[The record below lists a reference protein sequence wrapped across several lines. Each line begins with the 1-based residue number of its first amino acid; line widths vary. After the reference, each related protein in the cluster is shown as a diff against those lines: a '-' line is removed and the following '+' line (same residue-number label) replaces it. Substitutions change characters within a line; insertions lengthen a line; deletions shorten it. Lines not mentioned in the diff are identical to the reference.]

1 MLPLYLSIEGLYSY
15 QDKQEIDFT
24 HLTEAGLFGIFGK
37 VGSGKSSILEAI
49 SFALYG
55 ETERLNKQEKRAY
68 NMLNLRSDVAHIV
81 FEFLNYE
88 GRKFRFTAQW
98 KRRKKFED
106 TTSLERYAYEWKD
119 DTWVP
124 LDSNDGTIV
133 TQLTYPNFR
142 RTIIIPQGQ
151 FKEFLELRGKD
162 RSEMM
167 KDIFNLDRFDLGPKA
182 AILQRQNSSKLE
194 QLNGVL
200 SGFDAVSMEILDSK
214 QQELETAQQHLTLV
228 KEETASLEKEV
239 NRLMESKKT
248 REELAQKKEEVQE
261 YLLEQPRIVQLE
273 KELQTYESTQSA
285 FKEILNTTHNLNKEK
300 EQLTHKIEQ
309 LTTRKGEILSRL
321 EKEEAE
327 WEKIAPDY
335 QRLDVFKAE
344 SEDLKLLITIL
355 QNKKQQEALNKRLQD
370 GKPYLLQAQEEE
382 KELSASIENEEKR
395 LDELKNTRV
404 DTSVLLALEAWYQTN
419 DNTHSGIN
427 ELKTQIQRLQ
437 NEIVQTTKA
446 FEEQSIPIDNWE
458 SALFQQETDLNTEFT
473 SLQQEETHLKVQAKL
488 SEFADNLADGQP
500 CPLCGALDHP
510 YPMMNH
516 NVAIKI
522 QEVLDKQTNI
532 RQRLQQLKANH
543 QALTAASTRWRDKN
557 IQLVQLE
564 SNLEN
569 LEEKLRTQ
577 HEQFRWEAFS
587 PTDKTAFLAYK
598 DKNYLTEIHI
608 KSGET
613 ILKDLR
619 MQWQTCQ
626 SKIEKYK
633 NSLAEFEQSV
643 VVLDQLNQQNKLQIK
658 RLNID
663 DFEQYDET
671 ALINKKQETENKVK
685 FLEEG
690 HKRLSESIQI
700 LRTDFAHIN
709 GERTA
714 AKEQFQQL
722 YQQLNSKQAEIST
735 LLKEHGY
742 SDIIQVQHILQKN
755 IDVDR
760 NRKTIQEFNLNLQI
774 LLRNIADLERRITN
788 DTYEESTYQE
798 KKTLYTLKREELELQ
813 IRVTGA
819 LEKEYA
825 RLRVEFEKKEKLLEQ
840 YEKLTLRKSNL
851 TTLENLFRGSGFVN
865 YVSSIHLQRL
875 CEIANQRFHRLTKNN
890 LSLTINENN
899 EFEVVD
905 FLHNGFKRSV
915 KTLSG
920 GQAFQASLCLALALA
935 ENIQSMNKADK
946 NFFFIDEGFGTQDP
960 ESMNT
965 VFETLQY
972 LNKDNR
978 IVGIISH
985 VEELKERIPR
995 AITVINDTEKGSQ
1008 LRYN

>member
-37 VGSGKSSILEAI
+37 VGSGKSSIIEAI
-49 SFALYG
+49 SFVLYG

-68 NMLNLRSDVAHIV
+68 NMLNLRSDVANIV
-81 FEFLNYE
+81 FEFLNSE

-119 DTWVP
+119 GAWIP
-124 LDSNDGTIV
+124 LDSNDGALV

-167 KDIFNLDRFDLGPKA
+167 KDIFNLDRFDLGPKV
-182 AILQRQNSSKLE
+182 AILQRQNNSKLE
-194 QLNGVL
+194 QLNGAL

-214 QQELETAQQHLTLV
+214 QQELETAQRHLASV
-228 KEETASLEKEV
+228 KAETALLEKEV
-239 NRLMESKKT
+239 SRLMESKKK
-248 REELAQKKEEVQE
+248 RDELVQKKEDVQE

-273 KELQTYESTQSA
+273 KELRTYEITQSA
-285 FKEILNTTHNLNKEK
+285 FREILNTTHNLNKEK

-309 LTTRKGEILSRL
+309 LTVRKSEVLNRL

-335 QRLDVFKAE
+335 QQLDFFKAE
-344 SEDLKLLITIL
+344 SEDLKVLIDIL
-355 QNKKQQEALNKRLQD
+355 QNKKQQEKLSKRLQD
-370 GKPYLLQAQEEE
+370 GKPHLLQAQDDE
-382 KELSASIENEEKR
+382 KKLLASIESEEKR
-395 LDELKNTRV
+395 LDELKNARV
-404 DTSVLLALEAWYQTN
+404 DTSVLLALESWYQTD
-419 DNTHSGIN
+419 DNISSAIT
-427 ELKTQIQRLQ
+427 ELKVQRQQLQ
-437 NEIVQTTKA
+437 NELIQTAKI
-446 FEEQSIPIDNWE
+446 FEEQSTSIDDWE
-458 SALFQQETDLNTEFT
+458 SVLLQQETKLNAELT

-488 SEFADNLADGQP
+488 SEFAGSLAEGQP

-510 YPMMNH
+510 SPMANH
-516 NVAIKI
+516 DMAAKI
-522 QEVLDKQTNI
+522 QEVMGKQI
-532 RQRLQQLKANH
+532 EVKQHQQQLKGNY
-543 QALTAASTRWRDKN
+543 QALTAAFIRWRDKKTQLTQSETN
-557 IQLVQLE
+557 IQ
-564 SNLEN
+564 NM
-569 LEEKLRTQ
+569 EEKLKIHRK
-577 HEQFRWEAFS
+577 QFRWEAFS
-587 PTDKTAFLAYK
+587 STDKTAFLVYK
-598 DKNYLTEIHI
+598 DKNYLAETHI
-608 KSGET
+608 KSGEAN
-613 ILKDLR
+613 LKNLR
-619 MQWQTCQ
+619 VQWQTCQ

-633 NSLAEFEQSV
+633 NSLVEFEQSLT
-643 VVLDQLNQQNKLQIK
+643 VLDQLNQQNIRQIK
-658 RLNID
+658 RLKPTE
-663 DFEQYDET
+663 FEHFDET
-671 ALINKKQETENKVK
+671 RLLNKKQETENKIT
-685 FLEEG
+685 FLEES
-690 HKRLSESIQI
+690 HKRLSESIQS
-700 LRTDFAHIN
+700 LRTEFAHIN
-709 GERTA
+709 GERA
-714 AKEQFQQL
+714 ASKEQFQQL

-755 IDVDR
+755 MDVDS
-760 NRKTIQEFNLNLQI
+760 NRKTIQEFNLNLQV
-774 LLRNIADLERRITN
+774 LLRNIAELEKSVAL
-788 DTYEESTYQE
+788 DAYDESIYQE
-798 KKTLYTLKREELELQ
+798 KTTLYALKREELELQ

-819 LEKEYA
+819 LEKEHA
-825 RLRVEFEKKEKLLEQ
+825 RLRVEFEKKEKLLEE
-840 YEKLTLRKSNL
+840 YEKLALRKSNL

-905 FLHNGFKRSV
+905 FLHNGCKRSV

-935 ENIQSMNKADK
+935 ESIQSMNKADK

-972 LNKDNR
+972 LNRDNR

-995 AITVINDTEKGSQ
+995 AITVVNDIEKGSQ
-1008 LRYN
+1008 LTYH

>member
-15 QDKQEIDFT
+15 RDKQEIDFT

-68 NMLNLRSDVAHIV
+68 NMLNLRSDGANIV

-119 DTWVP
+119 SAWLP

-167 KDIFNLDRFDLGPKA
+167 KDIFNLDRFDLGPKVS
-182 AILQRQNSSKLE
+182 ILQRQNNSKLE
-194 QLNGVL
+194 QLNGAL
-200 SGFDAVSMEILDSK
+200 SGFDTVSMEILDSK
-214 QQELETAQQHLTLV
+214 QQELETAQKHLATV

-239 NRLMESKKT
+239 SRLTESKKT
-248 REELAQKKEEVQE
+248 RDELMQKKEDVQE
-261 YLLEQPRIVQLE
+261 YLLEQPRITQLE
-273 KELQTYESTQSA
+273 KELRTYEITQLA
-285 FKEILNTTHNLNKEK
+285 FREILNTTHSLNKEK

-309 LTTRKGEILSRL
+309 LTVRKSEVLNRL
-321 EKEEAE
+321 EKEETE
-327 WEKIAPDY
+327 WEKIAVDY
-335 QRLDVFKAE
+335 QQLDLFKAE
-344 SEDLKLLITIL
+344 SEDLKVISTIL
-355 QNKKQQEALNKRLQD
+355 QNKKQQETLNKRVQD
-370 GKPYLLQAQEEE
+370 GKPYLLQAQDEE
-382 KELSASIENEEKR
+382 KKLLASIESEEKR

-404 DTSVLLALEAWYQTN
+404 DTSVLLALESWYQTD
-419 DNTHSGIN
+419 DNISTSIM
-427 ELKTQIQRLQ
+427 ELKAQNQQLQ
-437 NEIVQTTKA
+437 NELIQTAKI
-446 FEEQSIPIDNWE
+446 FEERSTSIDGWE
-458 SALFQQETDLNTEFT
+458 STLLQQEIELNTELT

-488 SEFADNLADGQP
+488 SEFADNLVDGQP
-500 CPLCGALDHP
+500 CPLCGAKDHP
-510 YPMMNH
+510 SPMANH
-516 NVAIKI
+516 NMAVKI
-522 QEVLDKQTNI
+522 QEIMDKQVEI
-532 RQRLQQLKANH
+532 KQHLQQLKASH
-543 QALTAASTRWRDKN
+543 QALTAASIRWRDKKT
-557 IQLVQLE
+557 QLTQSETNVQ
-564 SNLEN
+564 NM
-569 LEEKLRTQ
+569 EEKFKIHR
-577 HEQFRWEAFS
+577 EQFRWEEFS
-587 PTDKTAFLAYK
+587 PKDKTAFLTYK
-598 DKNYLTEIHI
+598 DKNYLAETHI
-608 KSGET
+608 KSGEAN
-613 ILKDLR
+613 LKNLR
-619 MQWQTCQ
+619 ALWQTCQ

-633 NSLAEFEQSV
+633 NSLAEFEQSII
-643 VVLDQLNQQNKLQIK
+643 VLDQLNRQNTLRIK
-658 RLNID
+658 RLKII
-663 DFEQYDET
+663 DFEHFNET
-671 ALINKKQETENKVK
+671 ELTNKIRKTENKII
-685 FLEEG
+685 FLEES
-690 HKRLSESIQI
+690 HKRLSESIQS
-700 LRTDFAHIN
+700 LRTEFAHIN
-709 GERTA
+709 GERA
-714 AKEQFQQL
+714 ASKEQFQQL

-735 LLKEHGY
+735 LLKEHSY

-755 IDVDR
+755 MDVDR
-760 NRKTIQEFNLNLQI
+760 NRKTIQEFNLNLQV
-774 LLRNIADLERRITN
+774 LLRNIADLEKRVAL
-788 DTYEESTYQE
+788 DAYEESIYQE
-798 KKTLYTLKREELELQ
+798 KTMLHTLKREELELQ

-819 LEKEYA
+819 LEKEHA
-825 RLRVEFEKKEKLLEQ
+825 RLRVEFAKKEKLLEE

-935 ENIQSMNKADK
+935 ESIQSMNKADK

-972 LNKDNR
+972 LNRDNR

-995 AITVINDTEKGSQ
+995 AITVVNDAEKGSQ

>member
-1 MLPLYLSIEGLYSY
+1 MLPIYLSIEGLYSY
-15 QDKQEIDFT
+15 QDKQEIDFA

-68 NMLNLRSDVAHIV
+68 NMLNLRSDVANIV

-106 TTSLERYAYEWKD
+106 TTSLERYAYEWKEGA
-119 DTWVP
+119 WVP
-124 LDSNDGTIV
+124 LDSNDGAIV

-167 KDIFNLDRFDLGPKA
+167 KEIFNLDRFDLGPKV
-182 AILQRQNSSKLE
+182 AILQRQNNSKLE
-194 QLNGVL
+194 QLNGAL
-200 SGFDAVSMEILDSK
+200 SGFDTVSVEILNNK
-214 QQELETAQQHLTLV
+214 QQELETAQQHLKLV
-228 KEETASLEKEV
+228 KEETTSLEKEV
-239 NRLMESKKT
+239 SRLLESKKT
-248 REELAQKKEEVQE
+248 REELAHKKEEVQE
-261 YLLEQPRIVQLE
+261 YLLEQPRISRLE
-273 KELQTYESTQSA
+273 KELQTYEVTQRA
-285 FKEILNTTHNLNKEK
+285 FREILNTTHNLNKEK
-300 EQLTHKIEQ
+300 EQLTYKIEQ
-309 LTTRKGEILSRL
+309 LTTRKSEILSRL

-344 SEDLKLLITIL
+344 CEDLRLLISIF
-355 QNKKQQEALNKRLQD
+355 QNQEQQKTLNKRIKD
-370 GKPYLLQAQEEE
+370 GQPHLLQAQEEE
-382 KELSASIENEEKR
+382 KELLTAIENEEKR
-395 LDELKNTRV
+395 LEEHKSTRV
-404 DTSVLLALEAWYQTN
+404 DTSILLALEAWYQTD
-419 DNTHSGIN
+419 DNISNGIA
-427 ELKTQIQRLQ
+427 EVKTQTQQLQ
-437 NEIVQTTKA
+437 HEIAQTAKI
-446 FEEQSIPIDNWE
+446 FEEQSTAIDDWE
-458 SALFQQETDLNTEFT
+458 SVFLQQETNLNGEFS
-473 SLQQEETHLKVQAKL
+473 SLQQEETQLKVQAKL
-488 SEFADNLADGQP
+488 SAFADNLTDGQP

-510 YPMMNH
+510 YPMVGH
-516 NVAIKI
+516 NMATKL
-522 QEVLDKQTNI
+522 QEVLDKQAEI
-532 RQRLQQLKANH
+532 KQRLQQLKSTH
-543 QALTAASTRWRDKN
+543 HILTAASIRWRDKHT
-557 IQLVQLE
+557 QLAQLE
-564 SNLEN
+564 STIQQM
-569 LEEKLRTQ
+569 EEKLKI
-577 HEQFRWEAFS
+577 HHKQFRWEAFL

-598 DKNYLTEIHI
+598 DKNHLAEINI
-608 KSGET
+608 KSGEAT
-613 ILKDLR
+613 LKNLR
-619 MQWQTCQ
+619 LQWQTCQ
-626 SKIEKYK
+626 SKTEKYK
-633 NSLAEFEQSV
+633 NSLVEFEQSV
-643 VVLDQLNQQNKLQIK
+643 TVLDQLNQQNRLQIK
-658 RLNID
+658 RLKTA
-663 DFEQYDET
+663 DFEQHNET
-671 ALINKKQETENKVK
+671 ALLKKKQETENKVK
-685 FLEEG
+685 SLDEA

-722 YQQLNSKQAEIST
+722 YQQLSGKQSEISA
-735 LLKEHGY
+735 LLKEYDY
-742 SDIIQVQHILQKN
+742 SDIMQVQHILQKN
-755 IDVDR
+755 IDVER
-760 NRKTIQEFNLNLQI
+760 NRKIIQEFNLNLQI
-774 LLRNIADLERRITN
+774 LLRNIADLEKRINN
-788 DTYEESTYQE
+788 DAYEESTYQE
-798 KKTLYTLKREELELQ
+798 KTALYTLKREELELQ

-819 LEKEYA
+819 VEKEYA
-825 RLRVEFEKKEKLLEQ
+825 RLRVEFEKKEKLLEE

-890 LSLTINENN
+890 LSLTINESN

-905 FLHNGFKRSV
+905 FLNNGFKRSV

-935 ENIQSMNKADK
+935 ENIQSMNKADR

-995 AITVINDTEKGSQ
+995 AITVVNDTEKGSQ
-1008 LRYN
+1008 LH

>member
-1 MLPLYLSIEGLYSY
+1 MLPIYLSIEGLYSY
-15 QDKQEIDFT
+15 QDKQVIDFT

-68 NMLNLRSDVAHIV
+68 NMLNLRSDTANIV

-88 GRKFRFTAQW
+88 GRKLRFTAHW

-119 DTWVP
+119 NAWAP
-124 LDSNDGTIV
+124 LDSNDGAIV
-133 TQLTYPNFR
+133 TRLTYPNFR

-167 KDIFNLDRFDLGPKA
+167 KDIFSLDRFDLGSKV
-182 AILQRQNSSKLE
+182 AILQRKNNNKLE
-194 QLNGVL
+194 QLSGAL
-200 SGFDAVSMEILDSK
+200 SGFNAVSTETLNSK
-214 QQELETAQQHLTLV
+214 QHELETARQHLTSV
-228 KEETASLEKEV
+228 KEETALLEKEV
-239 NRLMESKKT
+239 SRLMESKKT
-248 REELAQKKEEVQE
+248 RDELMQKKEEVQA
-261 YLLEQPRIVQLE
+261 YLLEHPRITQLE
-273 KELQTYESTQSA
+273 KELQTYETTRSA

-309 LTTRKGEILSRL
+309 LTIRKSEILSRL
-321 EKEEAE
+321 EKEESA
-327 WEKIAPDY
+327 WEEIAPDY
-335 QRLDVFKAE
+335 KQLDLFKAKT
-344 SEDLKLLITIL
+344 EDLNILINIF
-355 QNKKQQEALNKRLQD
+355 QNKKQQEKLNKRLQD
-370 GKPYLLQAQEEE
+370 GKPHLVDAQEGER
-382 KELSASIENEEKR
+382 KLSASIENEDKR

-404 DTSVLLALEAWYQTN
+404 DTSVLLALESWYQT
-419 DNTHSGIN
+419 DNNIN
-427 ELKTQIQRLQ
+427 AAIAELKTHEQQLQ
-437 NEIVQTTKA
+437 NELSQTAKIFDDRST
-446 FEEQSIPIDNWE
+446 SIDKWE
-458 SALFQQETDLNTEFT
+458 ADLLQQETNLNSELA
-473 SLQQEETHLKVQAKL
+473 SLQQEETHLQVQAKL

-500 CPLCGALDHP
+500 CPLCGALAHP
-510 YPMMNH
+510 YPMKNH
-516 NVAIKI
+516 DVAIKI
-522 QEVLDKQTNI
+522 KEILAKQTEI
-532 RQRLQQLKANH
+532 KQRLQQLKANY
-543 QALTAASTRWRDKN
+543 QVLTAASTRWYDKKALRT
-557 IQLVQLE
+557 QCETSLQQM
-564 SNLEN
+564 
-569 LEEKLRTQ
+569 EEKLNIHRK
-577 HEQFRWEAFS
+577 QFRWEAFS
-587 PTDKTAFLAYK
+587 PADKTAFRAYK
-598 DKNYLTEIHI
+598 DKNHLTESHI
-608 KSGET
+608 KSGEAN
-613 ILKDLR
+613 LKNLR
-619 MQWQTCQ
+619 AQWQACQ
-626 SKIEKYK
+626 LKIEKYK
-633 NSLAEFEQSV
+633 NSLAAFEQNII
-643 VVLDQLNQQNKLQIK
+643 VLDQLNQQNKLQIK
-658 RLNID
+658 RLKTED
-663 DFEQYDET
+663 YEQFDET
-671 ALINKKQETENKVK
+671 QLLNKKQETENKIT
-685 FLEEG
+685 FLEES
-690 HKRLSESIQI
+690 HRRLSESIQS
-700 LRTDFAHIN
+700 LRTEFAHIN
-709 GERTA
+709 GERA
-714 AKEQFQQL
+714 ASKEQFQQL

-735 LLKEHGY
+735 LLKDHGY
-742 SDIIQVQHILQKN
+742 NDIIQVQHILQKN
-755 IDVDR
+755 IDVDS

-774 LLRNIADLERRITN
+774 LLRNIADLEHRTAH
-788 DTYEESTYQE
+788 DAYEESIFEE
-798 KKTLYTLKREELELQ
+798 KTMLYALKREELELQ

-825 RLRVEFEKKEKLLEQ
+825 HLRIEFERKEKLLEE
-840 YEKLTLRKSNL
+840 YERLTLRKSNL

-905 FLHNGFKRSV
+905 FLNNGFKRSV

-972 LNKDNR
+972 LNRDNR

-995 AITVINDTEKGSQ
+995 AITVVNDIEKGSQ
-1008 LRYN
+1008 LH

>member
-15 QDKQEIDFT
+15 RNKQEIDFT
-24 HLTEAGLFGIFGK
+24 RLTEAGLFGIFGK
-37 VGSGKSSILEAI
+37 VGSGKSSIIEAI
-49 SFALYG
+49 SFVLYG

-68 NMLNLRSDVAHIV
+68 NMLNLRSDVANIV

-119 DTWVP
+119 GAWIP
-124 LDSNDGTIV
+124 LDSNDGTLV

-167 KDIFNLDRFDLGPKA
+167 KDIFNLDRFDLGPKV
-182 AILQRQNSSKLE
+182 AILQRQNNSKLE
-194 QLNGVL
+194 QLNGAL
-200 SGFDAVSMEILDSK
+200 SGFDAVSLEILDSK
-214 QQELETAQQHLTLV
+214 QQELETAKRHLASV
-228 KEETASLEKEV
+228 KEETALLEKEV
-239 NRLMESKKT
+239 SRLMESKKK
-248 REELAQKKEEVQE
+248 RDELVQKKEDVQE
-261 YLLEQPRIVQLE
+261 YLLEQPRIIQLE
-273 KELQTYESTQSA
+273 KELRTYEITQSA
-285 FKEILNTTHNLNKEK
+285 FREILNTTHNLNKEK

-309 LTTRKGEILSRL
+309 LTVRKSEVLNRL
-321 EKEEAE
+321 EKEETE
-327 WEKIAPDY
+327 WEKIAPAY
-335 QRLDVFKAE
+335 QQLDFFKAE
-344 SEDLKLLITIL
+344 SEDLKVLIDIL
-355 QNKKQQEALNKRLQD
+355 QNKTQQEKLSKRLQD
-370 GKPYLLQAQEEE
+370 GKPYLLQAQDEE
-382 KELSASIENEEKR
+382 KKLLASIESEEKR

-404 DTSVLLALEAWYQTN
+404 DTSVLLTLESWYQTD
-419 DNTHSGIN
+419 DNIGSAIV
-427 ELKTQIQRLQ
+427 ELKAQRQQLQ
-437 NEIVQTTKA
+437 NELIQTTKI
-446 FEEQSIPIDNWE
+446 FEEQSTSIDDWE
-458 SALFQQETDLNTEFT
+458 SVLLQQETKLNAELT
-473 SLQQEETHLKVQAKL
+473 SLQREETHLKVQAKL
-488 SEFADNLADGQP
+488 SEFAGSLAEGQP

-510 YPMMNH
+510 NPMANH
-516 NVAIKI
+516 DMATKI
-522 QEVLDKQTNI
+522 QDVMDKQI
-532 RQRLQQLKANH
+532 EVKQHQQQLKASY
-543 QALTAASTRWRDKN
+543 QALTATSIRWRDKKT
-557 IQLVQLE
+557 QLTQSETNVQ
-564 SNLEN
+564 NM
-569 LEEKLRTQ
+569 EEKLKIHR
-577 HEQFRWEAFS
+577 EQFRWEEFS

-598 DKNYLTEIHI
+598 DKNYLAETHI
-608 KSGET
+608 KSGEAN
-613 ILKDLR
+613 LKNLR
-619 MQWQTCQ
+619 VQWQTCQ
-626 SKIEKYK
+626 LKIEKYK

-643 VVLDQLNQQNKLQIK
+643 TVLDQLNRQNIRQIK
-658 RLNID
+658 RLKPT
-663 DFEQYDET
+663 DFEHVDET
-671 ALINKKQETENKVK
+671 GLLNKKQETEKK
-685 FLEEG
+685 ITFLEDS
-690 HKRLSESIQI
+690 HKRLSESIQS
-700 LRTDFAHIN
+700 LRTEFAHIN
-709 GERTA
+709 GERA
-714 AKEQFQQL
+714 ASKERFQQL

-755 IDVDR
+755 MDVDSS
-760 NRKTIQEFNLNLQI
+760 RKTIQEFNLNLQV
-774 LLRNIADLERRITN
+774 LLRNIAELEKSVAL
-788 DTYEESTYQE
+788 DAYGESIYQE
-798 KKTLYTLKREELELQ
+798 KTTLYALKREELELQ

-819 LEKEYA
+819 LEKEHA
-825 RLRVEFEKKEKLLEQ
+825 RLRVEFEKKEKLLEE
-840 YEKLTLRKSNL
+840 YEKLALRKSNL

-890 LSLTINENN
+890 LSLTMNENN

-935 ENIQSMNKADK
+935 ESIQSMNKADK

-972 LNKDNR
+972 LNRDNR

-995 AITVINDTEKGSQ
+995 AITVVNDIEKGSQ
-1008 LRYN
+1008 LTYH

>member
-68 NMLNLRSDVAHIV
+68 NMLNLRSDVANIV

-106 TTSLERYAYEWKD
+106 TTSLERYAYEWKY

-124 LDSNDGTIV
+124 LDSNDGTAV

-167 KDIFNLDRFDLGPKA
+167 KDIFNLDRFDLGPKVA
-182 AILQRQNSSKLE
+182 TLQRQNNSKLE
-194 QLNGVL
+194 QLNGAL
-200 SGFDAVSMEILDSK
+200 SGFDAVTTEILGNK
-214 QQELETAQQHLTLV
+214 QQELETAQHHLTLV
-228 KEETASLEKEV
+228 KEETVSLEKEV
-239 NRLMESKKT
+239 SRLMESKKT
-248 REELAQKKEEVQE
+248 REELAQKKIEVQE
-261 YLLEQPRIVQLE
+261 YLLEQPRITQLE
-273 KELQTYESTQSA
+273 KDLQTYESTQLA
-285 FKEILNTTHNLNKEK
+285 FKEILNTTHRLNKEK
-300 EQLTHKIEQ
+300 EQLTYKIEQ
-309 LTTRKGEILSRL
+309 LTTRKGEILNRL

-327 WEKIAPDY
+327 WAKIAPDY
-335 QRLDVFKAE
+335 QQLDLFKTQ
-344 SEDLKLLITIL
+344 SEDLKLLTGIL
-355 QNKKQQEALNKRLQD
+355 QNKKQQEALHKRLQD
-370 GKPYLLQAQEEE
+370 GKPYLIDAQEDE
-382 KELSASIENEEKR
+382 KKLSASIENEEKR

-404 DTSVLLALEAWYQTN
+404 DTSVLLALEAWYQTS
-419 DNTHSGIN
+419 DNTHSSIN
-427 ELKTQIQRLQ
+427 ELKTQIQQLQ
-437 NEIVQTTKA
+437 NEIAQTTKY
-446 FEEQSIPIDNWE
+446 FEEQSITIDNWE
-458 SALFQQETDLNTEFT
+458 PALQQQETDLNIELT

-488 SEFADNLADGQP
+488 SEFADNLANGQP

-510 YPMMNH
+510 YPMMSH
-516 NVAIKI
+516 NVAVTI
-522 QEVLDKQTNI
+522 QEVLGKQTEI
-532 RQRLQQLKANH
+532 KQRLQQLKANH

-557 IQLVQLE
+557 IQLAQLE
-564 SNLEN
+564 SNLEK
-569 LEEKLRTQ
+569 LEEKLRIQ
-577 HEQFRWEAFS
+577 HEQFRWESFS
-587 PTDKTAFLAYK
+587 PTEKTAFLAYK
-598 DKNYLTEIHI
+598 DKNYLTETHI

-613 ILKDLR
+613 TLKNLR

-633 NSLAEFEQSV
+633 NSLAEFEQNL

-658 RLNID
+658 QLNID
-663 DFEQYDET
+663 DFEQHDET
-671 ALINKKQETENKVK
+671 ALINIKQETENKIK
-685 FLEEG
+685 LLEEE

-722 YQQLNSKQAEIST
+722 YQQLNSKQTEISI

-774 LLRNIADLERRITN
+774 LLRHIADLERRITN
-788 DTYEESTYQE
+788 DTYDESTYQE
-798 KKTLYTLKREELELQ
+798 KTTLYTLKREELELQ

-899 EFEVVD
+899 EFEVID
-905 FLHNGFKRSV
+905 FLHNGFRRSV

-920 GQAFQASLCLALALA
+920 GQTFQAALCLALALA

-972 LNKDNR
+972 LNRDNR

-1008 LRYN
+1008 LH